1 MGEPNAPAAAA
12 AAAGEP
18 ASGAAPAATV
28 PSAAVAP
35 AGGRI
40 ALLAD
45 AHLSGPG
52 GPAGPLVEQLAAL
65 PDAGCGRLLVMG
77 DLFQAWV
84 GYRRFET
91 PDVTAMVAALRRL
104 RERGL
109 RIDYVEGNRDFF
121 LAGSPYADGFD
132 RIASEVS
139 LEAADGVRYLAVHG
153 DGLDE
158 DDWQYR
164 FWRRLSK
171 SALSRRLADRLPGP
185 LARRIVSTTERRL
198 ARTNFKHRHR
208 LPEAAIR
215 AYAERRLAEGHDVL
229 LLGHFHEARTW
240 SVRGGEVRL
249 LAAWFRT
256 RTVEWLEPARPAL

>member
-1 MGEPNAPAAAA
+1 MGEPNAPPAAA
-12 AAAGEP
+12 
-18 ASGAAPAATV
+18 
-28 PSAAVAP
+28 PSA
-35 AGGRI
+35 GRI

-109 RIDYVEGNRDFF
+109 RIDYIEGNRDFF
-121 LAGSPYADGFD
+121 LAGSPYADAFD
-132 RIASEVS
+132 RIASEVA
-139 LEAADGVRYLAVHG
+139 LEAAGVRYLAVHG

-171 SALSRRLADRLPGP
+171 SALSRRLADSLPGP
-185 LARRIVSTTERRL
+185 LARRIVGTTERRL

-229 LLGHFHEARTW
+229 LLGHFHEARAW
-240 SVRGGEVRL
+240 RVPGGEVRL
-249 LAAWFRT
+249 LAAWYKT